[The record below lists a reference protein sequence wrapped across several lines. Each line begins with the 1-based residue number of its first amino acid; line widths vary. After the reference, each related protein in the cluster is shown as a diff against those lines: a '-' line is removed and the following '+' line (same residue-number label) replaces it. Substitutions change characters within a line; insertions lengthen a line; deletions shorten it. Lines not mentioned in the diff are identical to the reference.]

1 MHHAVSRQPVRTLE
15 FTLIVFTSLLPLNSV
30 SALTGIRMT
39 SFIKRYPQWAVV
51 LMSIVL
57 VGFYWLVWAN
67 DRYVSKATVVLESP
81 QVSASSEVSFGSLL
95 TGNQN
100 DSDLL
105 LLREYLMSVD
115 MLKKVQEQLDFRSH
129 YSENGDVFA
138 RLGNKNAPIEELH
151 DYYLKR
157 MSVEMDE
164 YAGVLNIEVQ
174 AWAPE
179 FAQKFAKLLLK
190 EGERHMN
197 EMGQRLAEDQVEFL
211 SNQVS
216 LLEANFEQSRKDL
229 LDYQNE
235 NGLVSPTQTVES
247 LNTVVS
253 TLEAQLATYK
263 ARQSALASY
272 QSQRSSEMVRVE
284 SEINAIKK
292 QIDLEKERLAR
303 QSGNALN
310 SVSSQYETLQL
321 RADFA
326 KQSYSNA
333 LAALENTRIEA
344 SRKLKQ
350 VSILQSPILPEYPEQ
365 PDRLYNSAIFA
376 LVMIFLGF
384 IFSMLLL
391 IIKDHRD

>member
-1 MHHAVSRQPVRTLE
+1 
-15 FTLIVFTSLLPLNSV
+15 
-30 SALTGIRMT
+30 MT

-51 LMSIVL
+51 LLSIVL
-57 VGFYWLVWAN
+57 VGFYWLAWAD

-81 QVSASSEVSFGSLL
+81 QVSGSSEVSFGSLL
-95 TGNQN
+95 SGNQT

-105 LLREYLMSVD
+105 LLREYLISVD

-129 YSENGDVFA
+129 YSQHGDFFA
-138 RLGNKNAPIEELH
+138 RLGDADVPIEELH
-151 DYYLKR
+151 DYYLER
-157 MSVEMDE
+157 VNVEMDD

-174 AWAPE
+174 AWTPE
-179 FAQKFAKLLLK
+179 FAQQFAQLLLK

-197 EMGQRLAEDQVEFL
+197 QMGQRLAEDQVEFL
-211 SNQVS
+211 DKQVG
-216 LLEANFEQSRKDL
+216 LLEVNFEQSRQAL
-229 LDYQNE
+229 LDYQNK

-263 ARQSALASY
+263 ARKSALASY
-272 QSQRSSEMVRVE
+272 QSQRSSEMVRIE

-292 QIDLEKERLAR
+292 QVDLEKERLAR

-365 PDRLYNSAIFA
+365 PERLYNVTVFG

-384 IFSMLLL
+384 IFSMLVL
-391 IIKDHRD
+391 IVKDHRD

>member
-1 MHHAVSRQPVRTLE
+1 
-15 FTLIVFTSLLPLNSV
+15 
-30 SALTGIRMT
+30 MT

-51 LMSIVL
+51 LLSIVL
-57 VGFYWLVWAN
+57 VGFYWLAWAD

-81 QVSASSEVSFGSLL
+81 QVNGSSEVSFGSLL
-95 TGNQN
+95 SGNQA

-115 MLKKVQEQLDFRSH
+115 MLKKVQQQLDFRSH
-129 YSENGDVFA
+129 YSQYGDFFA
-138 RLGNKNAPIEELH
+138 RLGDADAPIEELH

-157 MSVEMDE
+157 INVEMDE
-164 YAGVLNIEVQ
+164 YAGVLNVEVQ
-174 AWAPE
+174 AWTPE
-179 FAQKFAKLLLK
+179 FAQQLAQLLLK

-197 EMGQRLAEDQVEFL
+197 QMGQRLAEDQVEFL
-211 SNQVS
+211 DKQVG
-216 LLEANFEQSRKDL
+216 LLEVNFEQSRQDL
-229 LDYQNE
+229 LDYQNK
-235 NGLVSPTQTVES
+235 NGLVSPTQTVEN
-247 LNTVVS
+247 LNAVVS
-253 TLEAQLATYK
+253 TLEGQLATYK
-263 ARQSALASY
+263 ARKSALASY
-272 QSQRSSEMVRVE
+272 QSQRSSEMVRIE

-365 PDRLYNSAIFA
+365 PERLYNTTVFG

-384 IFSMLLL
+384 IFSMLVL

>member
-1 MHHAVSRQPVRTLE
+1 
-15 FTLIVFTSLLPLNSV
+15 
-30 SALTGIRMT
+30 MT
-39 SFIKRYPQWAVV
+39 SFIKRYPQWAIV
-51 LMSIVL
+51 LLSIVV
-57 VGFYWLVWAN
+57 VGFYWLAWAD

-81 QVSASSEVSFGSLL
+81 QVSSSSEVSFGSLL
-95 TGNQN
+95 SGSQT

-115 MLKKVQEQLDFRSH
+115 MLKKVQEELDFRTH
-129 YSENGDVFA
+129 YSQHGDFFA
-138 RLGNKNAPIEELH
+138 RLGDADAPIEELH

-157 MSVEMDE
+157 INVEMDE
-164 YAGVLNIEVQ
+164 YSGVLNVEVQ
-174 AWAPE
+174 AWTPE
-179 FAQKFAKLLLK
+179 FAQKFAKLLLD

-211 SNQVS
+211 DKQVS
-216 LLEANFEQSRKDL
+216 LLEDNFEKSRQDL
-229 LDYQNE
+229 LNYQNK
-235 NGLVSPTQTVES
+235 NGLISPTQTVES

-253 TLEAQLATYK
+253 SLEAQLASYK
-263 ARQSALASY
+263 ARKSALASY
-272 QSQRSSEMVRVE
+272 QSGRSTDMVRVE
-284 SEINAIKK
+284 SEIQALSK

-326 KQSYSNA
+326 KQTYSNA

-344 SRKLKQ
+344 ARKLKQ

-365 PDRLYNSAIFA
+365 PERLYNVTIFG

-384 IFSMLLL
+384 IFSMLVM
-391 IIKDHRD
+391 IVKDHRD

>member
-1 MHHAVSRQPVRTLE
+1 
-15 FTLIVFTSLLPLNSV
+15 
-30 SALTGIRMT
+30 MT

-51 LMSIVL
+51 LLSIVL
-57 VGFYWLVWAN
+57 VGFYWLVWAD

-95 TGNQN
+95 SGSQT

-115 MLKKVQEQLDFRSH
+115 MLKKVQEKLDFRSH
-129 YSENGDVFA
+129 YSQHGDVFA
-138 RLGNKNAPIEELH
+138 RLGDADAPIEELH

-157 MSVEMDE
+157 ISVEMDE
-164 YAGVLNIEVQ
+164 YSGVLNVKVQ
-174 AWAPE
+174 AWTPE
-179 FAQKFAKLLLK
+179 FAQNFAKLLLE
-190 EGERHMN
+190 EGEHHMN

-211 SNQVS
+211 DKQVS
-216 LLEANFEQSRKDL
+216 LLEDNFEQSRQDL
-229 LDYQNE
+229 LDYQNR

-253 TLEAQLATYK
+253 SLEAQLASYK
-263 ARQSALASY
+263 ARKSALASY

-326 KQSYSNA
+326 KQTYSNA

-344 SRKLKQ
+344 ARKLKQ
-350 VSILQSPILPEYPEQ
+350 VSVLQSPILPEYPEQ
-365 PDRLYNSAIFA
+365 PERLYNVTIFG
-376 LVMIFLGF
+376 LVMMFLGF
-384 IFSMLLL
+384 IFSMLVM
-391 IIKDHRD
+391 IVKDHRD